1 MKCPKC
7 NEEIA
12 EGVKF
17 CTKCG
22 ANIEEELKLKEEAE
36 KKKQEEIEKKKK
48 AQEDKKKLEEIRKQ
62 EELKRQEEIKEAEKA
77 EAIRKAKE
85 EGIELE
91 IIDQKP
97 EVKEEALKSDFKV
110 KKEKAPKEETKQKKQ
125 KVRIKKNIFQI
136 IFGKILFIIIV
147 AALIIGGVYYCYK
160 QNLLPEFAQK
170 QVTDFENKLQN
181 VIKLN
186 EEVKEGRKNLSETEE
201 NAEDEETEKEEQTE
215 NELDADEIRELTE
228 EVSVIVKDGK
238 EGLIDNKTKKIVLE
252 PKYTQVL
259 YTEYYEVG
267 KTEEDKEEGI
277 VIKDIE
283 KFYKIDS
290 DYKVG
295 AEVTIIAN
303 SEKEVE

>member
-1 MKCPKC
+1 M
-7 NEEIA
+7 
-12 EGVKF
+12 
-17 CTKCG
+17 
-22 ANIEEELKLKEEAE
+22 
-36 KKKQEEIEKKKK
+36 
-48 AQEDKKKLEEIRKQ
+48 
-62 EELKRQEEIKEAEKA
+62 
-77 EAIRKAKE
+77 
-85 EGIELE
+85 
-91 IIDQKP
+91 
-97 EVKEEALKSDFKV
+97 

-215 NELDADEIRELTE
+215 NELDAD
-228 EVSVIVKDGK
+228 VVKDGK